1 MNEFVM
7 EGYSLPEGVSTQEDV
22 MNLQEQLRS
31 AGANIAVDGVWGA
44 DTQAAYDSFG
54 DSLGSSEL
62 PSTPSLTVYPN
73 AEFQKIYEQIY
84 NSMGTDDSIRD
95 SIEAAL
101 RPQYDRAIA
110 DLQEQRLAQN
120 AAIDVDAASRGMG
133 NSTWVTDAKLQRL
146 KALSANIANL
156 EGDYA
161 SQLSSAVYSALQ
173 DKEDDAYD
181 RALDWFNYEQANK
194 SKGGGGRGGQD
205 NGIYYTLP
213 DGRKVTLQEYL
224 AYYSIV
230 DKGAEDV
237 NPAPTNYN
245 TNKGTGGRPY
255 NVNMTR

>member
-62 PSTPSLTVYPN
+62 PSTSSLTVYPN

-84 NSMGTDDSIRD
+84 NSMGTEDSIRD

-101 RPQYDRAIA
+101 RPQYDKAIA

-161 SQLSSAVYSALQ
+161 SQLSSAVYNALQ
-173 DKEDDAYD
+173 GKEDDAYD

-194 SKGGGGRGGQD
+194 PKGGGGSRAGD
-205 NGIYYTLP
+205 NDEPIYTLN
-213 DGRKVTLQEYL
+213 GKQYTYEEYIAAL
-224 AYYSIV
+224 ARLS
-230 DKGAEDV
+230 K
-237 NPAPTNYN
+237 PQ
-245 TNKGTGGRPY
+245 KTGGVSDTKPMY
-255 NVNMTR
+255 NKVVAQTR